1 MLALYWALCMSA
13 CSAASVVP
21 GSVTPWTVALQAPLP
36 MDCSPLGSSV
46 YEISQARLL
55 EQAAI
60 SFSVLHA
67 KVFSNLEATDQSTEM
82 AVS

>member
-1 MLALYWALCMSA
+1 MQVILLLVAQSCPTLCE
-13 CSAASVVP
+13 
-21 GSVTPWTVALQAPLP
+21 T